1 MVLTKYLS
9 DSEKKEGQ
17 KNLYHSEVFNGLG
30 FSMLGDTIVYILAVQ
45 FNAGNLALGYIA
57 SAMYIVGIVL
67 PVMASLFRHK
77 NVVKVQTVTWVLRGV
92 VSIGYLPLLWLE
104 GNRAVTL
111 LLVVYTLFCLMR
123 LVGAVLY
130 DYTFKTITSNK
141 TRGKVIGNANVAFQ
155 SSTIIAKFLNFI
167 ITSIRTLSGVIGL
180 VSLQMFGVIM
190 NTIAALFLSKIPCRA
205 TIEYKKGRNLFVIFK
220 EAMRDKDARIRLL
233 VFWSYMSVTVVMGMS
248 IAFLSKEV
256 ALPSN
261 VIFLYTIAV
270 SFSVVLA
277 GNFCKFFSDRLGSRP
292 LIVANGIGLVLSL
305 VLWVLIPPTHEVYL
319 FFVLGFLTNF
329 FLAVVSILIRRLLAS
344 VIPDDEAV
352 GFNSMTNFV
361 VAIFAL
367 FSGLLGGYLASL
379 GAAVPYR
386 LSLLSVDLGNTYY
399 LTFSLALVFSV
410 SALIFT
416 IAMKE
421 KGSLSTKDA
430 TQLMFSFHGIRA
442 FINIDKLEK
451 VTDPIKRK
459 SLLLSLGKNLTGVAT
474 SEIRSN
480 LANPF
485 YNDKAEVIR
494 GLFDRPRVA
503 LVNELV
509 QDAFCFDSY
518 TQLESIF
525 ALGALVHNEKA
536 EHALVY
542 LLEKGD
548 VLVRSTAAKS
558 LARVTKNSRYLD
570 RVTALSDGA
579 ETILEE
585 LNFLIAKNIMDSD
598 GAFFED
604 LFLAA
609 RQGRSAAFRQ
619 TRYTLLAYFLKV
631 EPPLGDIYEQ
641 KNLLHEDFLI
651 EFLEE
656 SRDVAEIDQQR
667 GAILSA
673 FEHREWSRIW
683 AICFA
688 MTRSLIIDSPRFHHV
703 NAAIQEAQTM
713 PRAQTD
719 GDDALAALY
728 FSYQV
733 KKKSH

>member
-361 VAIFAL
+361 VAIFA
-367 FSGLLGGYLASL
+367 
-379 GAAVPYR
+379 
-386 LSLLSVDLGNTYY
+386 
-399 LTFSLALVFSV
+399 
-410 SALIFT
+410 
-416 IAMKE
+416 
-421 KGSLSTKDA
+421 
-430 TQLMFSFHGIRA
+430 
-442 FINIDKLEK
+442 
-451 VTDPIKRK
+451 
-459 SLLLSLGKNLTGVAT
+459 
-474 SEIRSN
+474 
-480 LANPF
+480 
-485 YNDKAEVIR
+485 
-494 GLFDRPRVA
+494 
-503 LVNELV
+503 
-509 QDAFCFDSY
+509 
-518 TQLESIF
+518 
-525 ALGALVHNEKA
+525 
-536 EHALVY
+536 
-542 LLEKGD
+542 
-548 VLVRSTAAKS
+548 
-558 LARVTKNSRYLD
+558 
-570 RVTALSDGA
+570 
-579 ETILEE
+579 
-585 LNFLIAKNIMDSD
+585 
-598 GAFFED
+598 
-604 LFLAA
+604 
-609 RQGRSAAFRQ
+609 
-619 TRYTLLAYFLKV
+619 
-631 EPPLGDIYEQ
+631 
-641 KNLLHEDFLI
+641 
-651 EFLEE
+651 
-656 SRDVAEIDQQR
+656 
-667 GAILSA
+667 
-673 FEHREWSRIW
+673 
-683 AICFA
+683 
-688 MTRSLIIDSPRFHHV
+688 
-703 NAAIQEAQTM
+703 
-713 PRAQTD
+713 
-719 GDDALAALY
+719 
-728 FSYQV
+728 
-733 KKKSH
+733 